1 MAAKNHI
8 EDNEERL
15 KQERAK
21 TKQRVAGRSK
31 KKKKKILFGFFG
43 ASSMKTS
50 CQTIHYVTNAMKA

>member
-31 KKKKKILFGFFG
+31 KKKKKKSYLG
-43 ASSMKTS
+43 SS
-50 CQTIHYVTNAMKA
+50 VLAV

>member
-8 EDNEERL
+8 EDNEERS

-31 KKKKKILFGFFG
+31 KKKKKNLIWVLR
-43 ASSMKTS
+43 
-50 CQTIHYVTNAMKA
+50 C